1 MGSGAGELLP
11 WLRLTLTPGIGGETQ
26 RKLLRA
32 FGPPDAI
39 FSAGRSALAAVA
51 GERAANLLLDQDN
64 AERLE
69 QAVSWSAQPAQ
80 HLVSLADPEYP
91 QALLQTPDPPTLL
104 YVRGRLELL
113 NSPALAIVGSRN
125 PTRQGLG
132 NAERFAAALADAGLT
147 IASGLALGVDAGAH
161 RGALARSGGTV
172 AFVGT
177 GIDRVYPASNR
188 ELARE
193 ISRQGAVISEF
204 ALGTPPLAANF
215 PRRNRLIAGFSRG
228 TLVIEAT
235 VDSGSLITARIAA
248 EQGREVFAVPGSIHS
263 PQSRGC
269 HRLIKQGAK
278 LVETVADI
286 LDELRWRTA
295 SEGCGSASQALPA
308 ADPNTATE
316 AGRLLQSV
324 GFDPFSLDELVT
336 RAGLTAERA
345 AVVLLELE
353 LQGQI
358 ASMAGGRY
366 QRLPAPSTNDRC

>member
-1 MGSGAGELLP
+1 MATGAAELLP
-11 WLRLTLTPGIGGETQ
+11 WLRLTLSPGIGGETQ

-32 FGPPDAI
+32 FGPPHAI
-39 FSAGRSALAAVA
+39 FAAGRAALAEVA
-51 GERAANLLLDQDN
+51 GEHAASLLLDQDN
-64 AERLE
+64 AERLDR
-69 QAVSWSAQPAQ
+69 ALSWSAQPEQ
-80 HLVSLADPEYP
+80 YLVSLADPEYP
-91 QALLQTPDPPTLL
+91 QSLLQTPDPPTLL

-113 NSPALAIVGSRN
+113 NSPALANVGSRN
-125 PTRQGLG
+125 PTPQGLG
-132 NAERFAAALADAGLT
+132 NAERFAAALANVGLT

-161 RGALARSGGTV
+161 RGALGQSGSTV

-193 ISRQGAVISEF
+193 ISRQGAIVSEF

-248 EQGREVFAVPGSIHS
+248 EQGREVFAIPGSIHS

-269 HRLIKQGAK
+269 HRLIRQGAK
-278 LVETVADI
+278 LVETVADV
-286 LDELRWRTA
+286 LDELRWPS
-295 SEGCGSASQALPA
+295 SEGWAPEAVRDAP
-308 ADPNTATE
+308 PNTATDS
-316 AGRLLQSV
+316 GRLLQTF
-324 GFDPFSLDELVT
+324 GFDPFSLDEIVT
-336 RAGLTAERA
+336 HAGLTAERA
-345 AVVLLELE
+345 AVLLLELE

-358 ASMAGGRY
+358 ASMPGGRY
-366 QRLPAPSTNDRC
+366 QKLPAPSANGRP

>member
-1 MGSGAGELLP
+1 M
-11 WLRLTLTPGIGGETQ
+11 
-26 RKLLRA
+26 
-32 FGPPDAI
+32 
-39 FSAGRSALAAVA
+39 
-51 GERAANLLLDQDN
+51 
-64 AERLE
+64 
-69 QAVSWSAQPAQ
+69 
-80 HLVSLADPEYP
+80 
-91 QALLQTPDPPTLL
+91 
-104 YVRGRLELL
+104 
-113 NSPALAIVGSRN
+113 
-125 PTRQGLG
+125 
-132 NAERFAAALADAGLT
+132 
-147 IASGLALGVDAGAH
+147 
-161 RGALARSGGTV
+161 